1 MAQLIVQ
8 EVCICLKQLT
18 VSWLLAAVGMCS
30 KFCEQ
35 KNCWFELSRWGMV
48 EDGGGMVGD
57 GGGRWGMVGGWWGT
71 VGDGVG
77 RSWSMGLIR
86 R

>member
-35 KNCWFELSRWGMV
+35 KNCWFELSRWGTV
-48 EDGGGMVGD
+48 GDGGGQWGDGGGWWGDGGGTVGD
-57 GGGRWGMVGGWWGT
+57 GGGRCGSELV
-71 VGDGVG
+71 DGAD
-77 RSWSMGLIR
+77 
-86 R
+86 